1 LLNWNDSAK
10 VVTLELDKQ
19 LIAGNKKVKMK
30 MLTPAEYSMEK
41 HAKAE
46 AKAQSLRPNGA
57 FFSAKESVAYA
68 GLVNTQTLKYKVK
81 GDKIMVDIPNLK
93 LWSVLV
99 ITTK

>member
-1 LLNWNDSAK
+1 M
-10 VVTLELDKQ
+10 ELDKQ
-19 LIAGNKKVKMK
+19 LIAGNKKVKIK

-57 FFSAKESVAYA
+57 LFSANESTAYA
-68 GLVNTQTLKYKVK
+68 GLVNTQTLKYNVK
-81 GDKIMVDIPNLK
+81 GDKILVKIPELK

-99 ITTK
+99 ISIK